1 MQSSTKQ
8 TDTMQKTAKH
18 LAEIDTVGKVEN
30 MPDKLRQ
37 ILYVMTSFTLLGSWI
52 LLSALNGSIL
62 LKEVVASVII
72 IVCLLL
78 LKAIRPGYEQDRN
91 RLEQN
96 IIQ

>member
-1 MQSSTKQ
+1 
-8 TDTMQKTAKH
+8 MQKTAKQVE
-18 LAEIDTVGKVEN
+18 EINTVGKLGIV
-30 MPDKLRQ
+30 PDKLRQ
-37 ILYVMTSFTLLGSWI
+37 ILYVITGFTLLGSWI

-78 LKAIRPGYEQDRN
+78 LKAIRPGYEKDRN
-91 RLEQN
+91 RLEQI